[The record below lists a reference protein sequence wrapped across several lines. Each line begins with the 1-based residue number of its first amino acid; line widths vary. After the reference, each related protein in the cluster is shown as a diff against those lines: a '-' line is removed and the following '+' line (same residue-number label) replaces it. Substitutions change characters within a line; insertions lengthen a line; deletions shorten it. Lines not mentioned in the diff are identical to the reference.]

1 MSDKDFSQ
9 EQNPWYLRNGFDND
23 VIISTRA
30 RFARNLA
37 NFPFVPNF
45 RGDDKERI
53 QSLIFDAFSHFEN
66 LDDYIFLHQHNR
78 HAQDELL

>member
-9 EQNPWYLRNGFDND
+9 EQNPWYLRNGLDND

-37 NFPFVPNF
+37 NFPFP
-45 RGDDKERI
+45 I
-53 QSLIFDAFSHFEN
+53 SIHFCY
-66 LDDYIFLHQHNR
+66 L
-78 HAQDELL
+78 